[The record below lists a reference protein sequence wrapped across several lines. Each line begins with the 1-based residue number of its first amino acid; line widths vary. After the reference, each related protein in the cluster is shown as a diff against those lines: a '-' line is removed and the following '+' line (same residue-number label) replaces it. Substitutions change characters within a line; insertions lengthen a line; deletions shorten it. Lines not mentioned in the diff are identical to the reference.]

1 MKRIIGI
8 FIAIIA
14 IAVFIVSNITLT
26 NYNIIDRAK
35 ISYIPENNKVSVLS
49 TENIEEIELV
59 FVSHTNDFGDKK
71 EYLKVKDIKA
81 NCTKVEK
88 FTSQYENTDVTVNSI
103 EYIGYN
109 NELVFYAGMGILFS
123 IILFAISLY
132 MIFIRFEYI

>member
-14 IAVFIVSNITLT
+14 IALLIVSLVIVN
-26 NYNIIDRAK
+26 NFDIIKRAK
-35 ISYIPENNKVSVLS
+35 ILYVPETNKVSVLS
-49 TENIEEIELV
+49 TENINEIELV

-109 NELVFYAGMGILFS
+109 EELGFYAGMGILFS
-123 IILFAISLY
+123 IFLFVISLY
-132 MIFIRFEYI
+132 MILYDLNI

>member
-14 IAVFIVSNITLT
+14 IALLIVSLVIVDNFG
-26 NYNIIDRAK
+26 IIKRAK
-35 ISYIPENNKVSVLS
+35 ILYVPETNKVSVLS
-49 TENIEEIELV
+49 TENIDEIELV

-109 NELVFYAGMGILFS
+109 KELEFFAFMGFLFS
-123 IILFAISLY
+123 IILFAISIRL
-132 MIFIRFEYI
+132 IFPYT

>member
-1 MKRIIGI
+1 MKRILGI

-14 IAVFIVSNITLT
+14 IALLILSGVKVNHF
-26 NYNIIDRAK
+26 NIIERAK
-35 ISYIPENNKVSVLS
+35 ISYVPETNKVSVLS
-49 TENIEEIELV
+49 TENIDEIELV
-59 FVSHTNDFGDKK
+59 FISHTNDFGDKK

-109 NELVFYAGMGILFS
+109 NDLEVFAYIGVLFS
-123 IILFAISLY
+123 IILFIVSVYA
-132 MIFIRFEYI
+132 IFI

>member
-1 MKRIIGI
+1 MKRILGI

-14 IAVFIVSNITLT
+14 IALLILSGVTVNHF
-26 NYNIIDRAK
+26 NIIERAK
-35 ISYIPENNKVSVLS
+35 ISYVPETNKVSVLS
-49 TENIEEIELV
+49 TENIDEIELV
-59 FVSHTNDFGDKK
+59 FISHTNDFGDKK

-109 NELVFYAGMGILFS
+109 NDLEGFAYIGVLFS
-123 IILFAISLY
+123 IILFVVSVYA
-132 MIFIRFEYI
+132 IFIHY

>member
-1 MKRIIGI
+1 MKRILGI

-14 IAVFIVSNITLT
+14 IALLILSGVTVNHF
-26 NYNIIDRAK
+26 NIIERAK
-35 ISYIPENNKVSVLS
+35 ISYVPETNKVSVLS
-49 TENIEEIELV
+49 TENIDEIELV
-59 FVSHTNDFGDKK
+59 FISHTNDFGDKK

-109 NELVFYAGMGILFS
+109 NDLEVFAYIGFLFS
-123 IILFAISLY
+123 IILFVVSVYA
-132 MIFIRFEYI
+132 IFIHY